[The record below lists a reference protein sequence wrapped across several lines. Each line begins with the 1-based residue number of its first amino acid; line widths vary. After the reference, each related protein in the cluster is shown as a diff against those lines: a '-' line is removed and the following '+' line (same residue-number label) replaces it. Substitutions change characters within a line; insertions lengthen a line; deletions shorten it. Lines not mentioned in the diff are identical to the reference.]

1 MNKTR
6 RYLKLTALFTILF
19 ILLLLAGNVLFILK
33 HSTAA
38 IACFLAAFLCV
49 AGQMASLAKFLR
61 EKQLI
66 AAQQMQQAAS
76 QQMQQAASQQVENAA
91 QTAGKEAS

>member
-33 HSTAA
+33 YTAA
-38 IACFLAAFLCV
+38 AVACFLAAFLCM

-61 EKQLI
+61 EKQLV
-66 AAQQMQQAAS
+66 AQQMQQAV
-76 QQMQQAASQQVENAA
+76 SQQVENEA
-91 QTAGKEAS
+91 QPTGKEVT

>member
-6 RYLKLTALFTILF
+6 RYLTLTALFTILF
-19 ILLLLAGNVLFILK
+19 ILK
-33 HSTAA
+33 HSIAA
-38 IACFLAAFLCV
+38 VACFLAAFLCV

-66 AAQQMQQAAS
+66 AAQQMQQVAS
-76 QQMQQAASQQVENAA
+76 QQLESEAQAVD
-91 QTAGKEAS
+91 KETS

>member
-33 HSTAA
+33 HTAAA

-61 EKQLI
+61 EKQL
-66 AAQQMQQAAS
+66 AAQQMQAV
-76 QQMQQAASQQVENAA
+76 SQQVENEA
-91 QTAGKEAS
+91 QPTGKEVS

>member
-1 MNKTR
+1 M
-6 RYLKLTALFTILF
+6 
-19 ILLLLAGNVLFILK
+19 LFILK
-33 HSTAA
+33 HTAAA

-66 AAQQMQQAAS
+66 AAQQMQQAAL
-76 QQMQQAASQQVENAA
+76 QQPESEE
-91 QTAGKEAS
+91 QTAEKEAS

>member
-33 HSTAA
+33 HTAAA
-38 IACFLAAFLCV
+38 IACFLAAFFCV
-49 AGQMASLAKFLR
+49 WPGRWLRWPSSCAK
-61 EKQLI
+61 
-66 AAQQMQQAAS
+66 S
-76 QQMQQAASQQVENAA
+76 S
-91 QTAGKEAS
+91 

>member
-33 HSTAA
+33 HSIAA
-38 IACFLAAFLCV
+38 VACFLAAFLCV

-76 QQMQQAASQQVENAA
+76 QQLESKAQAVD
-91 QTAGKEAS
+91 KETL